1 MNGNFHN
8 SQMPLIT
15 VGIPAYNH
23 EKYVEESIRSVLEQD
38 YPRIELLVVDDASP
52 DKTWEIIKSL
62 QDECE
67 EKCERVIF
75 DINETNQGTC
85 FSLNKL
91 KNNCRGDFFILMA
104 SDDKLL
110 PGALSALIKPML
122 LDERIGVVVG
132 QNQIIDSD
140 SRRCFWDANRN
151 NIYTEKG
158 AAYKTFNGFLEATT
172 GIKENSPLY
181 GKYESLLKANHIPN
195 GYLMRFS
202 ELIKIP
208 SFSSD
213 APLEDHWLHL
223 QLSKITA
230 YKAIPNDVF
239 SYRWHNA
246 NTVHQ
251 TSRMMWM
258 DFKTREYEKRMVLK
272 KNEEPWARIFLEN
285 EFTNQLIFSIPKI
298 IRCVRISNYKSSYIE
313 ISFFKIKIKV
323 RKHILKIDDS
333 KKSAY
338 WS

>member
-38 YPRIELLVVDDASP
+38 YPKIELLVVDDASP

-91 KNNCRGDFFILMA
+91 RNNCRGDFFILMA

-151 NIYTEKG
+151 NIYTEKD
-158 AAYKTFNGFLEATT
+158 AVYKTFNVFLEETT
-172 GIKENSPLY
+172 RVKENDSRY
-181 GKYESLLKANHIPN
+181 GRYETLLKANHIPN
-195 GYLMRFS
+195 GYLIRVS
-202 ELIKIP
+202 DLKKTLP
-208 SFSSD
+208 FSSD

-223 QLSKITA
+223 QLSKITK
-230 YKAIPNDVF
+230 YKAISNLVF

-246 NTVHQ
+246 NTVRQ
-251 TSRMMWM
+251 ASRMMWM
-258 DFKTREYEKRMVLK
+258 DFKTRDYEKRMVLK
-272 KNEEPWARIFLEN
+272 KNEEPWAKLFSES
-285 EFTNQLIFSIPKI
+285 EFDHQLIFSIPKI
-298 IRCVRISNYKSSYIE
+298 FRCERIANYKTSYIE
-313 ISFFKIKIKV
+313 ISFLRIKFRV
-323 RKHILKIDDS
+323 RKHNLIVDDS
-333 KKSAY
+333 NKTAF